1 MDSFHCGLTSQTVM
15 SKKDGAVVGER
26 ELASV
31 EAIEIAILEL
41 RGRRVLLDAVLAAM
55 YGVET
60 RSLIQAARRNST
72 RFPDDFMFQLSAEE
86 WATLRPPRQTGRG
99 GRRTLPYAFTQEGV
113 AMLSSVL
120 RSDRAIDVNVQ
131 IMRAFVRMR
140 EILMARSDL
149 QLRMDELESK
159 YDSQF
164 RVVFDAIR
172 QLMVPPVPPRRPV
185 GFGPPE
191 DSST

>member
-1 MDSFHCGLTSQTVM
+1 M
-15 SKKDGAVVGER
+15 VGER
-26 ELASV
+26 EPVSV

-60 RSLIQAARRNST
+60 RSLIQAARRNRA

-86 WATLRPPRQTGRG
+86 WATLRPRRQTGRG

-140 EILMARSDL
+140 EILTARSDL
-149 QLRMDELESK
+149 ELRLDELEAK
-159 YDSQF
+159 YDAQF
-164 RVVFDAIR
+164 SVVFKAIR
-172 QLMVPPVPPRRPV
+172 QMMIPPAVPRRPI
-185 GFGPPE
+185 GFGPP
-191 DSST
+191 DASP